1 MSKADLKALSGI
13 WENINVK
20 RKLSLLED
28 LEYISDT
35 DTHVC
40 FDNLCIFALHDS
52 DPFVRASA
60 IRLLWECQDKK
71 LIPTFIGIME
81 NESEPA
87 VRGAAAF
94 ALGAFIYLGEM
105 DKIPQA
111 TSKLIEDKL
120 IHIVKSDENQTVRRK
135 GLEALGYSNRDEVP
149 GLIQKAYE
157 SMVKDWL
164 MSALFAMGRSADI
177 LWEDQVVTMIRN
189 SDNDIQF
196 EAIRAAGNLELQS
209 ARELLLEIFDEYEDL
224 EKDTRSATIF
234 SLGQI
239 GGADVKQR
247 FMKLLEEIDDD
258 DDIELLEDA
267 LEYLAFNEGAD
278 LLGMFDI
285 DTQGKSDS
293 DEFQDFESGQ
303 AENDQDQ
310 Y

>member
-111 TSKLIEDKL
+111 TS
-120 IHIVKSDENQTVRRK
+120 
-135 GLEALGYSNRDEVP
+135 
-149 GLIQKAYE
+149 
-157 SMVKDWL
+157 
-164 MSALFAMGRSADI
+164 
-177 LWEDQVVTMIRN
+177 
-189 SDNDIQF
+189 
-196 EAIRAAGNLELQS
+196 
-209 ARELLLEIFDEYEDL
+209 
-224 EKDTRSATIF
+224 
-234 SLGQI
+234 
-239 GGADVKQR
+239 
-247 FMKLLEEIDDD
+247 
-258 DDIELLEDA
+258 
-267 LEYLAFNEGAD
+267 
-278 LLGMFDI
+278 
-285 DTQGKSDS
+285 
-293 DEFQDFESGQ
+293 
-303 AENDQDQ
+303 
-310 Y
+310 